1 MTQYYPTVFNP
12 NEVKMGHI
20 YMNFHFHNCRFQIYV
35 NLNSK
40 RLVLLVRMFENQTY
54 INYSQKH
61 FSNIGLKTYNAIT

>member
-1 MTQYYPTVFNP
+1 
-12 NEVKMGHI
+12 
-20 YMNFHFHNCRFQIYV
+20 MNFHFHNCRFQIYV